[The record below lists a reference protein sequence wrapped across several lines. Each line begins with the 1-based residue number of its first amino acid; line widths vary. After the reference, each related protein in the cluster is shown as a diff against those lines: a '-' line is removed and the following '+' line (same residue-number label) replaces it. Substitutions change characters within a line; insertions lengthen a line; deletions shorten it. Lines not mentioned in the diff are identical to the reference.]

1 MSQRFCAWIL
11 LANRKIILSDGR
23 LRVLF
28 LAGARQAA
36 VRLQGELW
44 VLLRVPLLWH
54 VCSPCAWESHLL
66 LQPFTLYPCP
76 LFLYFRYAVSP
87 KLQKHIERS
96 RPDHQCSS
104 GHPCL
109 LLNILLVGWVIPLPL
124 TLWTGNY
131 RVLLFFFFFSL
142 LLPNKLT
149 VSPAETLCLSLTHLS
164 PLAWKN
170 KKNLSKVHATWTLS
184 SLACVPYHH
193 KNHSSSA

>member
-1 MSQRFCAWIL
+1 MKSDQINICCLNSPFKVNMDFYHIKPKPMSQRFCAWIL

-36 VRLQGELW
+36 LRLQGELW

-54 VCSPCAWESHLL
+54 VCSPCAWESHLF

-109 LLNILLVGWVIPLPL
+109 LLNMLLVGWVIPLPL

-131 RVLLFFFFFSL
+131 RVLLFFFFLYCFPTSWL
-142 LLPNKLT
+142 
-149 VSPAETLCLSLTHLS
+149 
-164 PLAWKN
+164 
-170 KKNLSKVHATWTLS
+170 
-184 SLACVPYHH
+184 
-193 KNHSSSA
+193 